1 MSPLKEFN
9 LKFSP
14 KTVTSQED
22 DVVIIPTDRSQDFLK
37 QIVKENY
44 RLTTV
49 DEDKA
54 DEEI

>member
-14 KTVTSQED
+14 KTVTSHED

>member
-37 QIVKENY
+37 QIVQDNY
-44 RLTTV
+44 WLTTV
-49 DEDKA
+49 EEDKGD
-54 DEEI
+54 DEI